1 MSVGGA
7 VHRRYSGRR
16 NAVPAAA
23 FVSWVVKQGRPW
35 PAQASKIIGPPKIL
49 DIYILVIKYS
59 NLQEI

>member
-1 MSVGGA
+1 MSAGGA

-35 PAQASKIIGPPKIL
+35 PAQASKNFRYIY
-49 DIYILVIKYS
+49 IYILVIKYS